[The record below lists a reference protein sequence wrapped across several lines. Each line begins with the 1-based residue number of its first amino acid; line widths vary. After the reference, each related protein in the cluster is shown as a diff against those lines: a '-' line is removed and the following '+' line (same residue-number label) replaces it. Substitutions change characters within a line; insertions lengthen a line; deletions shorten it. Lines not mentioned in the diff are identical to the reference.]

1 MPYTAELPPPQGE
14 PAALTQARL
23 PWRGVGLRVTNTAAP
38 GLLSRDRLC
47 SVDSIWVFHYKR
59 RGEMALLPIFP
70 KAVLNN
76 NSKSNK
82 SA

>member
-14 PAALTQARL
+14 PTAFMQARL
-23 PWRGVGLRVTNTAAP
+23 PWRGVGLHVTNTATP
-38 GLLSRDRLC
+38 GLLSGDRLC
-47 SVDSIWVFHYKR
+47 SVDSVWVFHYKR

-76 NSKSNK
+76 SKSNK